1 MITISNGIHNI
12 DDYISK
18 GNYLPDEHITNDEIR
33 QIQGKFIDIM
43 ISRFNGHNLFQ
54 TILTCIY
61 VHKNYSIRNDLLRT
75 VIYSFL
81 NLIYTIENF
90 VDKYKIASSSTWA
103 YDNGIGISYLH
114 DKSCFEPISLRN
126 DLYEFL
132 KKDETI

>member
-1 MITISNGIHNI
+1 MQFDEIITNDEFDSEKAMRSNTVGSPRADSHTISNGIHNI

-81 NLIYTIENF
+81 NLI
-90 VDKYKIASSSTWA
+90 
-103 YDNGIGISYLH
+103 
-114 DKSCFEPISLRN
+114 
-126 DLYEFL
+126 
-132 KKDETI
+132 